1 MVAIVETAG
10 SDEIGFVVVGGV
22 VEVVGG
28 IDRSRFAGSEQLTTK
43 LDQTVARPSLDE
55 ATEQAHTKLLLA
67 LITQVGANCGQEVVV
82 LVVYDDGLS

>member
-1 MVAIVETAG
+1 MVAIVDTAG
-10 SDEIGFVVVGGV
+10 SVEIGIVEVGSV

-28 IDRSRFAGSEQLTTK
+28 IDGSLFAGSEQLTSK

-67 LITQVGANCGQEVVV
+67 LITQVSANCGQEVVV

>member
-1 MVAIVETAG
+1 LVAIVETAG
-10 SDEIGFVVVGGV
+10 GYEIGFVVVGSV

-28 IDRSRFAGSEQLTTK
+28 IDRSRFAGSEQLTSK
-43 LDQTVARPSLDE
+43 LDQTVARPSLDK
-55 ATEQAHTKLLLA
+55 ATEQAHTELLLA